1 MPTDTQPDTATELAN
16 HPFIV
21 AIGGSAGGQEAV
33 VQLLGQ
39 LTVDTGFA
47 FVYIQHLS
55 PDHDSHLADILG
67 RATKMPV
74 TEAVHLTP
82 VQPNHVYILPPNQEM
97 ELQDGKLLLT
107 PRLRAVYM
115 PIDRFFSSLS
125 EQQQAGTVAILLSG
139 MATDGTLG
147 LKAIK
152 VAGGITMAQ
161 DSTARFQ
168 TMPNSAITEGVVD
181 LVLPPKDIAN
191 EVVRLSKQ
199 TDTLKLT
206 AGPGEETEDHLV
218 SGGTKSEATLRVSEN
233 TDDLRPII
241 QLIQKTIGV
250 DFSQYKVTTIRRRI
264 IRRMV
269 LYKLDNLAAYTRYLR
284 EHPAEARLL
293 HNDLLI
299 NVTSFFRDPAA
310 MSYMGQVIL
319 PQLIQ
324 SKPPGEPLRIWVPAC
339 STGQEAYSLAILLV
353 EILGDNVPAPLIH
366 IFATDLSEP
375 AIAKA
380 RQGIY
385 TKSEVIDVS
394 ERRLQRFFTKIDD
407 RYRIQKSIRDLCV
420 FAPHNLFKDPPFS
433 RLDLISCRNLL
444 IYLNIGLQKKAF
456 STFHYA
462 LKPDG
467 VLLLGKSETVGASA
481 AVFTA
486 VDKNF
491 RVYSRRNDA
500 NSTSPDQFLLGQTK
514 DSSGP
519 VRNQLEQTDTMDKKD
534 YAPKGQ
540 GNDLNKQV
548 DTLLLSQYIPA
559 SVVVDQDLEILQFRG
574 STGLF
579 LEPAPGKASLNL
591 LKMARPPLAFE
602 LRNAVHKAQKSGQAV
617 RKGGLALTVNGQPH
631 QVAIEA
637 VPLPGEGETRLF
649 LVLFTEEV
657 LSVSS
662 DNGPEGS
669 PNGRAQALED
679 ELAILREDMHSIIE
693 EKEASNEELQSANE
707 EIVSSN
713 EELQSINEELE
724 TSKEEIES
732 TNEELLTINQEL
744 QLRNDQLTEAYG
756 YAEAIFDTICEA
768 TLILDKDLSVKS
780 ANQAFYTIFQTTQQE
795 TEGKLL
801 YEMGNR
807 EWDTPQLRRLLESVI
822 SQNANIKGYEVT
834 HTSPTSGEKVMRL
847 NARKVVQ
854 QQRQEAVLLA
864 FEDISDHRR
873 AQRLLEERQDWFR
886 DLMDNAP
893 TLVWV
898 AAAEG
903 NFTFVNRVWL
913 EFTGSS
919 PEEVL
924 GQSLALHVH
933 PDDYDT
939 YLALYKANFARR
951 QPFSTEIRLQRQDG
965 EYRWMLTNARPQY
978 GNDGVFVGYIGTSQD
993 IHLQKTLNQ
1002 ELDLRVQQRTRQWAD
1017 ANTRLE
1023 QANRDLQQN
1032 ADRLQSILNGIP
1044 ASIIMVEVVRDENNL
1059 PVDFRA
1065 SAFNEAALSLTGQ
1078 SADEMTNL
1086 TMLEAQPHLQVRG
1099 IFDQYVEVI
1108 NTGESAYDERELD
1121 QPAPGCYAFYITR
1134 QIDANGL
1141 VVTILDITDRKRAEA
1156 QVRRTADNLQAVLDS
1171 SPASIGLLE
1180 AVRNEQG
1187 EAIDFTLSACNQKF
1201 MELIGHPTGTFVGTS
1216 ITQFS
1221 EVFWLE
1227 KTFERLLR
1235 VLTSGELMYDERHVV
1250 REGTDH
1256 WLAISLS
1263 KHDENGVVVTGL
1275 DITALKLAE
1284 KQQILRR
1291 EEVERSEELMLTLNG
1306 MREHVR
1312 QRGEFLRAT
1321 SHDLRGSFGVIAG
1334 AASLLNES
1342 DTEEERTEMLSM
1354 LQRNLR
1360 RVTQMLTQLLDYS
1373 RLESGQEQFVIGEFD
1388 GAVVLQELVAGLQPM
1403 ADGQKLFLRGTGPGT
1418 LPVQGDIVK
1427 FDRIAQN
1434 LILNA
1439 LNYTNKGGVTVN
1451 WMLNETANQWLFS
1464 VADTGPGLPAPLIAM
1479 LTDAADTEAN
1489 LSTNTDGVQSSA
1501 SMSTGEGIGLFIVK
1515 RLCDLL
1521 GSQISVSCEPG
1532 KGTLIEIKLPVRYS

>member
-1 MPTDTQPDTATELAN
+1 MLTDTQSDTSTTEIN

-39 LTVDTGFA
+39 LTDTTGFA

-55 PDHDSHLADILG
+55 PDHDSYLADILAQ
-67 RATKMPV
+67 ATTMPV

-82 VQPNHVYILPPNQEM
+82 VQPNHVYILPPGQEM
-97 ELQDGKLLLT
+97 ELRDGKLLLT
-107 PRLRAVYM
+107 PRSRSIYM
-115 PIDRFFSSLS
+115 PIDRFFISLS
-125 EQQQAGTVAILLSG
+125 EQQQAGAVAILLSG

-181 LVLPPKDIAN
+181 LVLPPKAMAD
-191 EVVRLSKQ
+191 EVIRLSKQ

-206 AGPGEETEDHLV
+206 AGPSEEAEDQLV
-218 SGGTKSEATLRVSEN
+218 SGEIKQEATLRDLEN
-233 TDDLRPII
+233 ADDLRPII

-269 LYKLDNLAAYTRYLR
+269 LYKLGNLADYTRYLR
-284 EHPAEARLL
+284 EHPAEARVL

-310 MSYMGQVIL
+310 MSYMGQVVL
-319 PQLIQ
+319 PQLIR

-339 STGQEAYSLAILLV
+339 STGQEAYSLAILLM
-353 EILGDNVPAPLIH
+353 ETLGDNVPTPLIH

-385 TKSEVIDVS
+385 TRSEVIDVS
-394 ERRLQRFFTKIDD
+394 ERRLQRFFTRTDD
-407 RYRIQKSIRDLCV
+407 RYRIQRSIRDLCI

-462 LKPDG
+462 LKPNG
-467 VLLLGKSETVGASA
+467 MLLLGKSETVGASA

-500 NSTSPDQFLLGQTK
+500 NKTSPDQFLLGQTR
-514 DSSGP
+514 DNSGQN
-519 VRNQLEQTDTMDKKD
+519 RTQLEQIDLMDKKD
-534 YAPKGQ
+534 YAPKSQ

-548 DTLLLSQYIPA
+548 DNLLLSQYIPA

-602 LRNAVHKAQKSGQAV
+602 LRNAVHKAQKSEQAF
-617 RKGGLALTVNGQPH
+617 RKGGLALTVNGQLH

-649 LVLFTEEV
+649 LVLFTEEPI
-657 LSVSS
+657 SVFS
-662 DNGPEGS
+662 DNDPESS
-669 PNGRAQALED
+669 PNKRIQLLED

-801 YEMGNR
+801 YELGNR
-807 EWDTPQLRRLLESVI
+807 EWDMPPLRRLLESVI
-822 SQNANIKGYEVT
+822 SQDANVKAYEVT
-834 HTSPTSGEKVMRL
+834 YTSPASGEKMMRL

-919 PEEVL
+919 SEEVL
-924 GQSLALHVH
+924 GQPLALHVH
-933 PDDYDT
+933 PEDYDM
-939 YLALYKANFARR
+939 YLALYKANFVRR
-951 QPFSTEIRLQRQDG
+951 QPFSTEFRLQRQDG

-978 GNDGVFVGYIGTSQD
+978 GNDGIFVGYIGTSQD
-993 IHLQKTLNQ
+993 VHLQKTLNQ
-1002 ELDLRVQQRTRQWAD
+1002 ELDMRVQQRTRQWAD
-1017 ANTRLE
+1017 VNTRLE

-1032 ADRLQSILNGIP
+1032 ADRLQSVLNGIP

-1059 PVDFRA
+1059 PVDFKT
-1065 SAFNEAALSLTGQ
+1065 SAFNESALSLTGQ

-1086 TMLEAQPHLQVRG
+1086 TMLEAQPYLQTKSV
-1099 IFDQYVEVI
+1099 FDQYVEVL
-1108 NTGESAYDERELD
+1108 NTGESAYSERDLD
-1121 QPAPGCYAFYITR
+1121 RPKPGCYAFFITR

-1141 VVTILDITDRKRAEA
+1141 VVTILNITDRKNAEA
-1156 QVRRTADNLQAVLDS
+1156 QVRRTAENLQAVLDS
-1171 SPASIGLLE
+1171 SPASIGLLK
-1180 AVRNEQG
+1180 AVRDEQG
-1187 EAIDFTLSACNQKF
+1187 EVIDFTLSACNQKF
-1201 MELIGHPTGTFVGTS
+1201 TEFIGHSIETSIGTS
-1216 ITQFS
+1216 VKQFS

-1227 KTFERLLR
+1227 KTFGNLLHI
-1235 VLTSGELMYDERHVV
+1235 LTSGEVMYNERHTIQQ
-1250 REGTDH
+1250 GTDH
-1256 WLAISLS
+1256 WLALSLS
-1263 KHDENGVVVTGL
+1263 KHDDSVLVTGL

-1284 KQQILRR
+1284 KQQILGR
-1291 EEVERSEELMLTLNG
+1291 EELGRSEELMQTING

-1342 DTEEERTEMLSM
+1342 DTEEERAEMLSM

-1373 RLESGQEQFVIGEFD
+1373 RLESGQEQFLNGEFD
-1388 GAVVLQELVAGLQPM
+1388 TTVILQELITGLQPT
-1403 ADGQKLFLRGTGPGT
+1403 ADGQGLFLRGNGPAT
-1418 LPVQGDIVK
+1418 LPVQGDAVK

-1439 LNYTNKGGVTVN
+1439 LNYTERGGVTVD
-1451 WMLNETANQWLFS
+1451 WTLNETANQWTFS

-1479 LTDAADTEAN
+1479 LTDTAGVEADQ
-1489 LSTNTDGVQSSA
+1489 STGTNGVQSSV
-1501 SMSTGEGIGLFIVK
+1501 SISTGEGIGLFIVK

-1521 GSQISVSCEPG
+1521 GSQINVSCKPG
-1532 KGTLIEIKLPVRYS
+1532 KGTLIEIKLPLTYS